1 MCHDEPPGHAGAV
14 TEAFPLIEAAG
25 PPFER
30 GVAIGRQGGDRVAR
44 SIALYDRLLDPE
56 WEDIRR
62 IAMRYLPRLEAFDPV
77 LVEEMRGMAAGAERT
92 IGDIVALNARTELL
106 HEGGCTGAIALPE
119 ATANGHLL
127 HGQNWDWF
135 DACKD
140 TAVVLRIER
149 EDGLRLLIFVEA
161 GIVARAG
168 MNSHG
173 IAVTGNFLAC
183 PGSPAEDAVPIPF
196 IRRRI
201 LESAGF
207 AVAVGCVLNARRS
220 FAANLMISD
229 AAGEAV
235 DLETT
240 PDEVFWEKPG
250 HGLLVHANHFRTA
263 AARARVID
271 TGLAQA
277 PSSIYRD
284 SRVERRLNQSLGHI
298 TSADLEEAFADT
310 WGTPSAVL
318 ASPGADSQG
327 DTEPSSTVAT
337 VIMDT
342 TDRVMRVARA
352 PYAGRITFSEYR
364 LDG

>member
-1 MCHDEPPGHAGAV
+1 M

-30 GVAIGRQGGDRVAR
+30 GVAIGRQGGDRIAR
-44 SIALYDRLLDPE
+44 SIALYDRLLDAD
-56 WEDIRR
+56 WEDVRR
-62 IAMRYLPRLEAFDPV
+62 IAMRYLPRLEAFDPAV
-77 LVEEMRGMAAGAERT
+77 VEEMRGMAAGAERT
-92 IGDIVALNARTELL
+92 IGDIVALNARTELI
-106 HEGGCTGAIALPE
+106 HDFGGIAGPDGCTGAIALPE
-119 ATANGHLL
+119 TTANGHLL

-183 PGSPAEDAVPIPF
+183 PGSPPQDAVPIPF

-201 LESAGF
+201 LESPGF
-207 AVAVGCVLNARRS
+207 AVALGCVLNARRS
-220 FAANLMISD
+220 FPANLMISD

-240 PDEVFWEKPG
+240 PQEVFWEKPG
-250 HGLLVHANHFRTA
+250 RGLLVHANHFRTA

-284 SRVERRLNQSLGHI
+284 SRVERRLSQSLGHI
-298 TSADLEEAFADT
+298 TSTDLEEAFADT
-310 WGTPSAVL
+310 WGAPSAVL

-327 DTEPSSTVAT
+327 DAEPSSTVAT

-342 TDRVMRVARA
+342 TERVMRVARA